1 MATLAPKHLVVDDEP
16 ATRSLMTQV
25 FAGIG
30 FAVCAAEDGF
40 AALSEIRLGTL
51 ILPSSICRVC
61 LASSC
66 YQSSAG
72 AFRLLEGWQ

>member
-25 FAGIG
+25 FARIG

-40 AALSEIRLGTL
+40 AALSEIRLE
-51 ILPSSICRVC
+51 RV
-61 LASSC
+61 
-66 YQSSAG
+66 
-72 AFRLLEGWQ
+72 